1 MGSVTVADS
10 LEAMVVRMDERL
22 ERMEL
27 SLNKDLAAKCKRID
41 SHEDRI
47 KRLELHDY
55 AELSLASVASIVVGY
70 AIYAGFLHA

>member
-1 MGSVTVADS
+1 MADS

-70 AIYAGFLHA
+70 AIYAGFLRA

>member
-1 MGSVTVADS
+1 
-10 LEAMVVRMDERL
+10 
-22 ERMEL
+22 MEL

-70 AIYAGFLHA
+70 AIYAGFLRA